1 MLFQLSYASP
11 AAVLVQPLV
20 HPENRPGSLKKSAG
34 TLPLRTNH
42 GTDSKVST
50 PPHAEQTELA
60 VVNRDSFAGL

>member
-1 MLFQLSYASP
+1 
-11 AAVLVQPLV
+11 LVQPLV